1 MRGNIY
7 QDKIDFMNRF
17 ESDVAIYPTVSREY
31 LHEIEQTFAIKF
43 PEDFKFFYS
52 EISNG
57 ICVNNNTINEKEIYN
72 IETVLKK
79 IKETEKKFG
88 IFKKDL
94 ITQTFPFD
102 KPYIWGDEGS
112 FDLHL
117 EVEYGNI
124 EVANVGDGETW
135 NLILSGSSCGNVWNF
150 SEWGI
155 SPCNPNLTFL
165 RWAEMWLTNQKF
177 SY

>member
-1 MRGNIY
+1 M
-7 QDKIDFMNRF
+7 DKMNF
-17 ESDVAIYPTVSREY
+17 INKLKSNAIISPTVSKEY
-31 LHEIEQTFAIKF
+31 LHEIEKNFLITF

-57 ICVNNNTINEKEIYN
+57 ICINSNTTDEKKIHN
-72 IETVLKK
+72 IETILKK
-79 IKETEKKFG
+79 VEESERKFG
-88 IFKKDL
+88 VFKKNL
-94 ITQTFPFD
+94 ITQTFLFD

-124 EVANVGDGETW
+124 EVADVGDGETW
-135 NLILSGSSCGNVWNF
+135 NLILSGTSYDNIWNF

-165 RWAEMWLTNQKF
+165 KWAEMWLTNQTF